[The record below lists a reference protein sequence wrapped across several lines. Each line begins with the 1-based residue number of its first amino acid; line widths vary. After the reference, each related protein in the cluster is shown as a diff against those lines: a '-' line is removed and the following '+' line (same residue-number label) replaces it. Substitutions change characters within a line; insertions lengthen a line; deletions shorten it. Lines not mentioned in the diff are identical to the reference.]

1 VTVFLELVVNGISVG
16 AVYALIALGFV
27 VIFKATEVVNFTHAS
42 LLLAGGFAIARLH
55 PLLGF
60 WAALLVGV
68 AAAALVGALVEFL
81 VVRRARGGSHHGV
94 LAIVTIG
101 VDIMLTTEL
110 TREIGT
116 DVLAMGDPWG
126 DRVVRLGPISVAET
140 RLVALAVATALIVA
154 FLLAFKYTGWGV
166 AMRATAEDAETAAL
180 MGVRLGRVSL
190 SAWAVAGA
198 LAAVAALFL
207 CVFPTP
213 GLDRSTTAAALKAFP
228 AAILG
233 GLDST
238 TGALAGGLI
247 VGVTETLMSGYQSQ
261 LAFLGRGIGDAAPY
275 LVMIVILLLRPAG
288 LFGTKEP
295 ARV

>member
-1 VTVFLELVVNGISVG
+1 MTTFLELLVNGISIG

-27 VIFKATEVVNFTHAS
+27 VIFKATEVVNFAHAS
-42 LLLAGGFAIARLH
+42 LLLAGGYLVARLH
-55 PLLGF
+55 PLVGF
-60 WAALLVGV
+60 WPALLLGVSAAAVVAALI
-68 AAAALVGALVEFL
+68 EFL
-81 VVRRARGGSHHGV
+81 IIRRANVGSHSV

-101 VDIMLTTEL
+101 VDIVLTTEL
-110 TREIGT
+110 TRQIGT
-116 DVLAMGDPWG
+116 EVLAVGDPWA
-126 DRVVRLGPISVAET
+126 DSVVRVGGITVAET
-140 RLVALAVATALIVA
+140 RIVALVTASLLIGA

-180 MGVRLGRVSL
+180 MGIRLGRVSL
-190 SAWAVAGA
+190 GAWAVAGG
-198 LAAVAALFL
+198 LAAVAAVFL

-213 GLDRSTTAAALKAFP
+213 GLDRSTSLAAIKAFP

-238 TGALAGGLI
+238 TGALVGGLI
-247 VGVTETLMSGYQSQ
+247 VGVTEALMSGYQND
-261 LAFLGRGIGDAAPY
+261 LAFLGRGIGDVAPF
-275 LVMIVILLLRPAG
+275 LVMIVILLIRPAG

>member
-1 VTVFLELVVNGISVG
+1 MAVFLELLVNGISVG

-42 LLLAGGFAIARLH
+42 LLLAGGYVIARLH
-55 PLLGF
+55 PLIGF
-60 WAALLVGV
+60 WAALAAGI

-81 VVRRARGGSHHGV
+81 ILRRAHVGSRGV

-101 VDIMLTTEL
+101 VDILLTTEL
-110 TREIGT
+110 TRQIGT
-116 DVLAMGDPWG
+116 EVLALGDPWG
-126 DRVVRLGPISVAET
+126 DRVLRLGPVTVAET
-140 RLVALAVATALIVA
+140 RVVALAVAAALIVA
-154 FLLAFKYTGWGV
+154 FLLAFKFTGWGV

-198 LAAVAALFL
+198 LAAVAAMFL

-213 GLDRSTTAAALKAFP
+213 GLDRGTAAAAMKAFP

-247 VGVTETLMSGYQSQ
+247 VGVTETLMSGYQSE
-261 LAFLGRGIGDAAPY
+261 LAFLGRGIGDAAPF

>member
-1 VTVFLELVVNGISVG
+1 MTTFLELLVNGISIG

-27 VIFKATEVVNFTHAS
+27 VIFKATEVVNFAHAS
-42 LLLAGGFAIARLH
+42 LLLAGGYVVARLH
-55 PLLGF
+55 PYVGF
-60 WAALLVGV
+60 WAALALGI
-68 AAAALVGALVEFL
+68 AAAAVIGAAVEFL
-81 VVRRARGGSHHGV
+81 VIRRSKAANHSV

-101 VDIMLTTEL
+101 VDIVLTTEL
-110 TREIGT
+110 TRQIGT
-116 DVLAMGDPWG
+116 EVLAMGDPWES
-126 DRVVRLGPISVAET
+126 RVVQIGGITIAET
-140 RLVALAVATALIVA
+140 RIVALVTATALIAA

-166 AMRATAEDAETAAL
+166 AMRATAEDPETAAL

-213 GLDRSTTAAALKAFP
+213 GLDRSSSLAALKAFP

-238 TGALAGGLI
+238 TGALVGGLV
-247 VGVTETLMSGYQSQ
+247 VGITEALMTGYQNDLS
-261 LAFLGRGIGDAAPY
+261 FLGRGIGDVAPF
-275 LVMIVILLLRPAG
+275 LIMIAILLWRPAG
-288 LFGTKEP
+288 LFGTKEL

>member
-1 VTVFLELVVNGISVG
+1 MIIFVELLVNGVSLG

-27 VIFKATEVVNFTHAS
+27 VIFKATEVVNFAHAS
-42 LLLAGGFAIARLH
+42 LLLAGGYVVARLH
-55 PLLGF
+55 PYLGF
-60 WAALLVGV
+60 WPALLAGV
-68 AAAALVGALVEFL
+68 AAAAVVGALVEFL
-81 VVRRARGGSHHGV
+81 VIRRSKAGSHSV

-101 VDIMLTTEL
+101 VDIVLTTEL
-110 TREIGT
+110 TRRIGT
-116 DVLAMGDPWG
+116 EVLAMGDPWG
-126 DRVVRLGPISVAET
+126 SRVLRLGPVTVAET
-140 RLVALAVATALIVA
+140 RVVALVVAGALIAA

-166 AMRATAEDAETAAL
+166 AMRATAEDPETAAL
-180 MGVRLGRVSL
+180 MGVRLGRVSV

-213 GLDRSTTAAALKAFP
+213 GLDRGSSLAALKAFP

-247 VGVTETLMSGYQSQ
+247 VGVTEALTTGYQND
-261 LAFLGRGIGDAAPY
+261 LAFLGRGIGDVAPF
-275 LVMIVILLLRPAG
+275 LVMVVVLLLRPAG
-288 LFGTKEP
+288 LFGTRER

>member
-1 VTVFLELVVNGISVG
+1 MAVFLELLVNGISVG

-42 LLLAGGFAIARLH
+42 LLLAGGYVIARLH
-55 PLLGF
+55 PLIGF
-60 WAALLVGV
+60 WAALAAGI
-68 AAAALVGALVEFL
+68 AAAAVVGALVEFL
-81 VVRRARGGSHHGV
+81 ILRRAHVGSRGV

-101 VDIMLTTEL
+101 VDILLTTEL
-110 TREIGT
+110 TRQIGT
-116 DVLAMGDPWG
+116 EVLALGDPWG
-126 DRVVRLGPISVAET
+126 DRVLHFGPVTVAET
-140 RLVALAVATALIVA
+140 RVVALVVAAALIVA
-154 FLLAFKYTGWGV
+154 FLLAFKFTGWGV

-198 LAAVAALFL
+198 LAAVAAMFL

-213 GLDRSTTAAALKAFP
+213 GLDRGTAAAAMKAFP

-247 VGVTETLMSGYQSQ
+247 VGVTETLMSGYQSE
-261 LAFLGRGIGDAAPY
+261 LAFLGRGIGDAAPF

>member
-1 VTVFLELVVNGISVG
+1 MITFLELLVNGISVG

-27 VIFKATEVVNFTHAS
+27 VIFKATEVVNFAHAS
-42 LLLAGGFAIARLH
+42 LLLAGGYVIARLH
-55 PLLGF
+55 EVLGF
-60 WAALLVGV
+60 WLALLAGI
-68 AAAALVGALVEFL
+68 ATAALVGALVEFL
-81 VVRRARGGSHHGV
+81 VIRRANVAVRSV

-101 VDIMLTTEL
+101 VDIVLTTEL
-110 TREIGT
+110 TRRIGT
-116 DVLAMGDPWG
+116 EVLALGDPWR
-126 DRVVRLGPISVAET
+126 DRVLRVGEVSIAET
-140 RLVALAVATALIVA
+140 RLVALAVAAALITA
-154 FLLAFKYTGWGV
+154 FLLAFKYTAWGV
-166 AMRATAEDAETAAL
+166 RMRAAAEDAETAAL

-213 GLDRSTTAAALKAFP
+213 GLDRGTGLAAMKAFP

-247 VGVTETLMSGYQSQ
+247 VGLTEALMNGYQNQ
-261 LAFLGRGIGDAAPY
+261 LAFLGRGVGDVAPFVVMLAVL
-275 LVMIVILLLRPAG
+275 LVRPAG
-288 LFGTKEP
+288 LFGTREP

>member
-1 VTVFLELVVNGISVG
+1 MAVFLELLVNGISVG

-42 LLLAGGFAIARLH
+42 LLLAGGYVVARLH
-55 PLLGF
+55 PLVGF
-60 WAALLVGV
+60 WAALAAGI

-81 VVRRARGGSHHGV
+81 ILRRAHVGSRGV

-101 VDIMLTTEL
+101 VDILLTTEL
-110 TREIGT
+110 TRRIGT
-116 DVLAMGDPWG
+116 EVLALGDPWG
-126 DRVVRLGPISVAET
+126 DRVLRLGPITVAET
-140 RLVALAVATALIVA
+140 RVVALVVAAALIVA
-154 FLLAFKYTGWGV
+154 FLLAFKFTGWGV
-166 AMRATAEDAETAAL
+166 AMRAAAEDAETAAL

-198 LAAVAALFL
+198 LAAVAAMFL

-213 GLDRSTTAAALKAFP
+213 GLDRGTAAAAMKAFP

-247 VGVTETLMSGYQSQ
+247 VGVTETLMSGYQSE
-261 LAFLGRGIGDAAPY
+261 LAFLGRGIGDAAPF
-275 LVMIVILLLRPAG
+275 LVMIVILLLRPSG

>member
-1 VTVFLELVVNGISVG
+1 MITFLELLVNGISIG

-27 VIFKATEVVNFTHAS
+27 VIFKATEVVNFAHAS
-42 LLLAGGFAIARLH
+42 LLLAGGYVVARLH
-55 PLLGF
+55 PHVGF
-60 WAALLVGV
+60 WLALLIGV
-68 AAAALVGALVEFL
+68 AAAALIGALVEFL
-81 VVRRARGGSHHGV
+81 IIRRSKASSHGV

-101 VDIMLTTEL
+101 VDIVLTTEL
-110 TREIGT
+110 TRQIGAE
-116 DVLAMGDPWG
+116 VLAMGDPWESG
-126 DRVVRLGPISVAET
+126 VLHIGGVTIAET
-140 RLVALAVATALIVA
+140 RIVALVTATVLIAA
-154 FLLAFKYTGWGV
+154 FLLAFKFTGWGV
-166 AMRATAEDAETAAL
+166 AMRATAEDPETAAL

-213 GLDRSTTAAALKAFP
+213 GLDRSSSLAALKAFP

-238 TGALAGGLI
+238 TGALVGGLI
-247 VGVTETLMSGYQSQ
+247 VGVTEALMTGYQDDLS
-261 LAFLGRGIGDAAPY
+261 FLGRGIGDVAPF

-288 LFGTKEP
+288 LFGTKEL

>member
-1 VTVFLELVVNGISVG
+1 MITFLELLVNGLSMG
-16 AVYALIALGFV
+16 SVYALIALGFV
-27 VIFKATEVVNFTHAS
+27 IIFKATEVVNFAHAS
-42 LLLAGGFAIARLH
+42 LLLAGGYVVARLH
-55 PLLGF
+55 PFTGF
-60 WAALLVGV
+60 WLALLIGV
-68 AAAALVGALVEFL
+68 AFAGLLAALVEFL
-81 VVRRARGGSHHGV
+81 IIRRANVGSHSV

-101 VDIMLTTEL
+101 VDIVITTEL
-110 TREIGT
+110 TRQMGTEI
-116 DVLAMGDPWG
+116 LSLGDPWG
-126 DRVVRLGPISVAET
+126 DSVVHIGGVTVAEV
-140 RLVALAVATALIVA
+140 RIVALGTAAALITL
-154 FLLAFKYTGWGV
+154 FLLAFRYTGWGV

-180 MGVRLGRVSL
+180 MGIRLGRVSL

-213 GLDRSTTAAALKAFP
+213 GLDRGTSFAAIKAFP

-247 VGVTETLMSGYQSQ
+247 VGVTEALMTGYQNQ
-261 LAFLGRGIGDAAPY
+261 LAFLGRGIGDVAPF
-275 LVMIVILLLRPAG
+275 LVMLVILLLRPAG
-288 LFGTKEP
+288 LFGTRET

>member
-1 VTVFLELVVNGISVG
+1 MAVFLELLVNGISVG

-42 LLLAGGFAIARLH
+42 LLLAGGYVIARLH
-55 PLLGF
+55 PLIGF
-60 WAALLVGV
+60 WAALAAGI

-81 VVRRARGGSHHGV
+81 VLRRAHVGSRGV

-101 VDIMLTTEL
+101 VDILLTTEL
-110 TREIGT
+110 TRQIGT
-116 DVLAMGDPWG
+116 EVLALGDPWG
-126 DRVVRLGPISVAET
+126 DRVLHLGPVTVAET
-140 RLVALAVATALIVA
+140 RVVALAVAAALIVA
-154 FLLAFKYTGWGV
+154 FLLAFKFTGWGV

-198 LAAVAALFL
+198 LAAVAAMFL

-213 GLDRSTTAAALKAFP
+213 GLDRSTAAAAMKAFP

-247 VGVTETLMSGYQSQ
+247 VGVTETLMSGYQSE
-261 LAFLGRGIGDAAPY
+261 LAFLGRGIGDAAPF
-275 LVMIVILLLRPAG
+275 LVMIVILLLRPSG

>member
-1 VTVFLELVVNGISVG
+1 MAVFLELLVNGISVG

-42 LLLAGGFAIARLH
+42 LLLAGGYVIARLH
-55 PLLGF
+55 PLIGF
-60 WAALLVGV
+60 WAALAAGI

-81 VVRRARGGSHHGV
+81 ILRRAHVGSRGV
-94 LAIVTIG
+94 LSIVTIG
-101 VDIMLTTEL
+101 VDILLTTEL
-110 TREIGT
+110 TRRIGT
-116 DVLAMGDPWG
+116 EVLALGDPWG
-126 DRVVRLGPISVAET
+126 DRVLRLGPVTVAET
-140 RLVALAVATALIVA
+140 RVVALAVAAALIVA
-154 FLLAFKYTGWGV
+154 FLLAFKFTGWGV

-198 LAAVAALFL
+198 LAAVAAMFL

-213 GLDRSTTAAALKAFP
+213 GLDRGTAAAAMKAFP

-247 VGVTETLMSGYQSQ
+247 VGVTETLMSGYQSE
-261 LAFLGRGIGDAAPY
+261 LAFLGRGIGDAAPF
-275 LVMIVILLLRPAG
+275 LVMIVILLLRPSG

>member
-1 VTVFLELVVNGISVG
+1 MTTFVELLVNGISIG

-27 VIFKATEVVNFTHAS
+27 VIFKATEVVNFAHAS
-42 LLLAGGFAIARLH
+42 LLLAGGYLIARLW
-55 PLLGF
+55 PLVGF
-60 WAALLVGV
+60 WAALLIGV
-68 AAAALVGALVEFL
+68 AAAALVAAAIEFL
-81 VVRRARGGSHHGV
+81 VIRRANVASHSV

-101 VDIMLTTEL
+101 VDIVITTEL
-110 TREIGT
+110 TRQIGT

-126 DRVVRLGPISVAET
+126 SQVVRFGGVTLAET
-140 RLVALAVATALIVA
+140 RIVALVTAAALITA

-166 AMRATAEDAETAAL
+166 AMRAAAEDAETAAL
-180 MGVRLGRVSL
+180 MGVRLGRVSM
-190 SAWAVAGA
+190 SAWAVAGG

-213 GLDRSTTAAALKAFP
+213 GLDRSTSLVALKAFP

-238 TGALAGGLI
+238 TGALVGGLI
-247 VGVTETLMSGYQSQ
+247 IGVTESMMSGYQNDM
-261 LAFLGRGIGDAAPY
+261 AFLGRGIGDVAPF
-275 LVMIVILLLRPAG
+275 LVMLVILLIRPAG
-288 LFGTKEP
+288 LFGTKEL

>member
-1 VTVFLELVVNGISVG
+1 MAVFLELLVNGISVG

-42 LLLAGGFAIARLH
+42 LLLAGGYVIARLH
-55 PLLGF
+55 PLIGF
-60 WAALLVGV
+60 WAALAAGIG
-68 AAAALVGALVEFL
+68 AAALVGALVEFL
-81 VVRRARGGSHHGV
+81 ILRRAHVGSRGV

-101 VDIMLTTEL
+101 VDILLTTEL
-110 TREIGT
+110 TRRIGT
-116 DVLAMGDPWG
+116 EVLALGDPWG
-126 DRVVRLGPISVAET
+126 DRVLRLGPVAVAET
-140 RLVALAVATALIVA
+140 RVVALAVAAALIVA
-154 FLLAFKYTGWGV
+154 FLLAFKFTGWGV

-198 LAAVAALFL
+198 LAAVAAMFL

-213 GLDRSTTAAALKAFP
+213 GLDRGTAAAAMKAFP

-247 VGVTETLMSGYQSQ
+247 VGVTETLMSGYQSE
-261 LAFLGRGIGDAAPY
+261 LAFLGRGIGDAAPF
-275 LVMIVILLLRPAG
+275 LVMIVILLLRPSG

>member
-1 VTVFLELVVNGISVG
+1 MITFLELLVNGISIG

-27 VIFKATEVVNFTHAS
+27 VIFKATEVVNFAHAS
-42 LLLAGGFAIARLH
+42 LLLAGGYVVARLH
-55 PLLGF
+55 PYVGF
-60 WAALLVGV
+60 WLALLIGV
-68 AAAALVGALVEFL
+68 CAAAVIGALVEFL
-81 VVRRARGGSHHGV
+81 VIRRSKAGSHSV

-110 TREIGT
+110 TRQIGT
-116 DVLAMGDPWG
+116 EVLAMGDPWES
-126 DRVVRLGPISVAET
+126 RVLHIGGITIAET
-140 RLVALAVATALIVA
+140 RIVALVTAGALIGA
-154 FLLAFKYTGWGV
+154 FLLAFKFTGWGV
-166 AMRATAEDAETAAL
+166 AMRATAEDPETAAL
-180 MGVRLGRVSL
+180 MGVRLGRISL

-213 GLDRSTTAAALKAFP
+213 GLDRSSSLVALKAFP

-238 TGALAGGLI
+238 TGALVGGLI
-247 VGVTETLMSGYQSQ
+247 VGVTEALMTGYQND
-261 LAFLGRGIGDAAPY
+261 LAFLGRGIGDVSPF
-275 LVMIVILLLRPAG
+275 LIMIVILLLRPAG
-288 LFGTKEP
+288 LFGTKEL

>member
-1 VTVFLELVVNGISVG
+1 MITFIELLVNGISIG

-27 VIFKATEVVNFTHAS
+27 IIFKATEVVNFAHAS
-42 LLLAGGFAIARLH
+42 LLLAGGYVVARMH
-55 PLLGF
+55 PYVGF
-60 WAALLVGV
+60 WLALLIGI
-68 AAAALVGALVEFL
+68 AAAAVVGALVEFL
-81 VVRRARGGSHHGV
+81 VIRRSKAANHSV

-101 VDIMLTTEL
+101 VDIVLTTEL
-110 TREIGT
+110 TRRIGT
-116 DVLAMGDPWG
+116 EVLAMGDPWESA
-126 DRVVRLGPISVAET
+126 VVHLGPITIAQTRIAALVVA
-140 RLVALAVATALIVA
+140 ALLITS
-154 FLLAFKYTGWGV
+154 FLLAFKFTGWGV
-166 AMRATAEDAETAAL
+166 AMRATAEDPETAAL

-190 SAWAVAGA
+190 SAWAVAGG

-213 GLDRSTTAAALKAFP
+213 GLDRSSSLAALKAFP

-238 TGALAGGLI
+238 TGALVGGLV
-247 VGVTETLMSGYQSQ
+247 VGVTEALMTGYQND
-261 LAFLGRGIGDAAPY
+261 LAFLGRGIGDVAPF

-288 LFGTKEP
+288 LFGTKEL

>member
-1 VTVFLELVVNGISVG
+1 MAVFLELLVNGISVG

-42 LLLAGGFAIARLH
+42 LLLAGGYVVARLH
-55 PLLGF
+55 PLAGF
-60 WAALLVGV
+60 WAALAAGI
-68 AAAALVGALVEFL
+68 AAAAVVGALVEFL
-81 VVRRARGGSHHGV
+81 ILRRAHVGSRGV

-101 VDIMLTTEL
+101 VDILLTTEL
-110 TREIGT
+110 TRRIGT
-116 DVLAMGDPWG
+116 EVLALGDPWG
-126 DRVVRLGPISVAET
+126 DRVLRLGPITVAET
-140 RLVALAVATALIVA
+140 RVVALAVAAALIVV
-154 FLLAFKYTGWGV
+154 FLLAFKFTGWGV

-198 LAAVAALFL
+198 LAAVAAMFL

-213 GLDRSTTAAALKAFP
+213 GLDRGTAAAAMKAFP

-247 VGVTETLMSGYQSQ
+247 VGVTETLMSGYQSE
-261 LAFLGRGIGDAAPY
+261 LAFLGRGIGDAAPF
-275 LVMIVILLLRPAG
+275 LVMIVILLLRPSG
-288 LFGTKEP
+288 LFGTKER